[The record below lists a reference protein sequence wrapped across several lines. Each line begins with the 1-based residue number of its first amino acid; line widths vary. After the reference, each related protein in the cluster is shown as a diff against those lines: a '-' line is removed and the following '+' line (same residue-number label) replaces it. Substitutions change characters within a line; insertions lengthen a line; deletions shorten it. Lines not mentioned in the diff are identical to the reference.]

1 MASSR
6 CLISALEPMESA
18 RNKTLCLLE
27 VGSRIDLELVLVWAG
42 GGGKEAG
49 GQELLKSGA
58 VTGMVT
64 GASKLEGGAGGVA
77 ITVGT
82 GGVHDGVELVCDA
95 TEEVGGAR
103 ETLCDEKDEIREEI
117 WSCSLV

>member
-27 VGSRIDLELVLVWAG
+27 VGSRTDLEMVLVWAG
-42 GGGKEAG
+42 GGGGGKGGE
-49 GQELLKSGA
+49 GQELLKRGA
-58 VTGMVT
+58 VTVMVT

-117 WSCSLV
+117 WS

>member
-117 WSCSLV
+117 WS